1 VIPVFEFP
9 YRHGHINIGW
19 ASWDDGSKTSVSIKY
34 AYPDSRGRISRGS
47 PEIAL
52 EDFLAMREFFVE
64 NEAGIQAILKPGL
77 KFSSIPAKVEVSQ
90 LSKEEL
96 IQERDDLRRS
106 RLELLR
112 IITKFPWLDLKK
124 GHDDLG
130 VRYQEVLD
138 RLAEMMKV
146 SQ

>member
-1 VIPVFEFP
+1 MIAIFEFP
-9 YRHGHINIGW
+9 YREGQINIGW

-52 EDFLAMREFFVE
+52 EDFFAMREFFVE

-77 KFSSIPAKVEVSQ
+77 KFSRTPLKVEVS
-90 LSKEEL
+90 LLTKEEL
-96 IQERDDLRRS
+96 IQERDELRRS

-112 IITKFPWLDLKK
+112 ILTKFPWIDLKR
-124 GHDDLG
+124 GYDDLG
-130 VRYQEVLD
+130 TRYEEVLN
-138 RLAEMMKV
+138 RFAELKTP
-146 SQ
+146 Q